1 VDLYSADWVHHTG
14 TFQADHG
21 LLVDAAGRIHA
32 VGPRATLRAEAPDAR
47 EVHFSGQALA
57 PGGVSAHSHC
67 FQVLLRGPG
76 DHPLSFQDWVERH
89 LYPLVLRLDE
99 DALEAAALLCFSQ
112 MALAG
117 VTAVGEFHYVH
128 TRQGDFTPDDA
139 RLAEVV
145 IGAARRV
152 GLRVGFLRT
161 IYDQAKREGQKRFA
175 EPHTDAIARTRA
187 LAQRYADDPCVRVM
201 PAPHSLHGASREA
214 IEASAALAAELDT
227 PWHIH
232 LAEQQDDVSYAKEH
246 TGYTPLFALD
256 KWGVLDA
263 RTVLVHGIW
272 LTEPERGLLAERGGA
287 LVTNPTTNM
296 LLGDGICPVRELL
309 EAGVPVAVGT
319 DMNATCN
326 AWLEA
331 RTAEMLQRVDRLEMG
346 QLSGADGGEPQPGRV
361 FDLATLNGARVLGLE
376 SGSLEAGRW
385 ADFVSVDLADPSLLP
400 ASVHGGD
407 ALVSAF
413 TGSLVAESA
422 VKHVYVGG
430 QPIVQAGQVLGIA
443 RDELAER
450 IRRATPGG

>member
-1 VDLYSADWVHHTG
+1 MELYSADWVHTAR
-14 TFQADHG
+14 TFQSAHG
-21 LLVDAAGRIHA
+21 LLVDRGRVVA
-32 VGPRATLRAEAPDAR
+32 VGPLPELRAQAPGAR
-47 EVHFSGQALA
+47 EVHFAGQALA

-67 FQVLLRGPG
+67 FQVLLRGAG
-76 DHPLSFQDWVERH
+76 DHPRSFKDWVERH
-89 LYPLVLRLDE
+89 LYPLVLSLDE
-99 DALEAAALLCFSQ
+99 AALEAAALLCFSQ

-139 RLAEVV
+139 RLAELV

-161 IYDQAKREGQKRFA
+161 LYDRASREGQKRFA
-175 EPHTDAIARTRA
+175 EPWPDAIARTRA
-187 LAQRYADDPCVRVM
+187 LAARYADDPCVRVL

-214 IEASAALAAELDT
+214 IEAAAALAEELDV

-246 TGYTPLFALD
+246 TGFTPLFALER
-256 KWGVLDA
+256 WGVLGP
-263 RTVLVHGIW
+263 RTTLVHGIW
-272 LTEPERGLLAERGGA
+272 LTEPERKLLAERGGA

-296 LLGDGICPVRELL
+296 LLGDGICPLRELL

-346 QLSGADGGEPQPGRV
+346 QLSAADGGQPQPGRV
-361 FDLATLNGARVLGLE
+361 FDLATKNGARVLGLE
-376 SGSLEAGRW
+376 AGSLEPGRW
-385 ADFVSVDLADPSLLP
+385 ADFVTVDLDDPSLLP
-400 ASVHGGD
+400 ASLDGGD

-413 TGSLVAESA
+413 TGSMVAESA
-422 VKHVYVGG
+422 VRNVYVGG
-430 QPIVQAGQVLGIA
+430 RPIVQAGQVLGIDRA
-443 RDELAER
+443 ELAAR
-450 IRRATPGG
+450 VRGARG